1 MKTKKTLHRS
11 ISPWRARVLFSLLVL
26 ASLFT
31 GVVTAET
38 LHEERSVYRNIFV
51 TEVDGRRCLLFNA
64 VRGERNQTCM
74 NMRNPKEFVFHYARM
89 TMAGLLVNPDPKN
102 ILIAGL
108 GGGTLPSALHELY
121 PNAKIEIIEI
131 DQAVVNVAK
140 NFFNFEESEL
150 VETHVVDAR
159 VFIKRAGLSGR
170 KFDFI
175 VLDAFTGEYI
185 PEHMLTR
192 EFLEEV
198 KQVMTPDGVL
208 ISNTFSTS
216 ELYAHESETYRAV
229 FGDFFNM
236 KMSGS
241 GNRVIIAQQKELPS
255 LGTLKANAQ
264 PLYEPLKP
272 YGVEILE
279 FPASMGTRPDWDQT
293 RRVLTDQF
301 SPANL
306 LGR

>member
-1 MKTKKTLHRS
+1 MKTDTTLYRGTAF
-11 ISPWRARVLFSLLVL
+11 WRQCLAFSLVMCGSLFSGLV
-26 ASLFT
+26 S
-31 GVVTAET
+31 AET

-51 TEVDGRRCLLFNA
+51 TEVEGRRCLLFNA

-74 NMRNPKEFVFHYARM
+74 NMYNPKEFVFHYARM
-89 TMAGLLVNPDPKN
+89 TMAGLLVNPNPKN

-108 GGGTLPSALHELY
+108 GGGTLPTALHDLY
-121 PNAKIEIIEI
+121 PEATIEVLEI

-140 NFFNFEESEL
+140 QFFQYQESDK
-150 VETHVVDAR
+150 VKTHVVDAR
-159 VFIKRAGLSGR
+159 VFIKRAGLEGR
-170 KFDFI
+170 TFDFI

-185 PEHMLTR
+185 PEHMLTQ

-198 KQVMTPDGVL
+198 KKVMTPDGVL

-216 ELYAHESETYRAV
+216 SLYSHESETYRAV
-229 FGDFFNM
+229 FGEFFNL

-241 GNRVIIAQQKELPS
+241 GNRVIIAQQKPLPNQ
-255 LGTLKANAQ
+255 GELKANAQ

-272 YGVEILE
+272 YGVQILE
-279 FPASMGTRPDWDQT
+279 FPGRMGTKPDWDQT

>member
-1 MKTKKTLHRS
+1 MRVEKTSL
-11 ISPWRARVLFSLLVL
+11 RVQKPLRLTWLFSLAVF
-26 ASLFT
+26 ASLFAT
-31 GVVTAET
+31 LGTAET

-140 NFFNFEESEL
+140 NFFNFEESEN
-150 VETHVVDAR
+150 VETHVLDAR
-159 VFIKRAGLSGR
+159 VFIKRAGLTGR

-185 PEHMLTR
+185 PEHMLTQ

-208 ISNTFSTS
+208 ISNTFSS
-216 ELYAHESETYRAV
+216 SQLYDYESQTYRAV
-229 FGDFFNM
+229 FGDFFNL

-241 GNRVIIAQQKELPS
+241 GNRVIIAQQQELPS

-264 PLYEPLKP
+264 PLYETLKP

-279 FPASMGTRPDWDQT
+279 FPSRMSTRPDWDQT
-293 RRVLTDQF
+293 QRVLTDQF

>member
-1 MKTKKTLHRS
+1 MKTEKTLYRNFGQ
-11 ISPWRARVLFSLLVL
+11 WRQCVLFGFAMM
-26 ASLFT
+26 ASLVS
-31 GVVTAET
+31 GVVSAET

-89 TMAGLLVNPDPKN
+89 TMAGLLVNPNPKS

-108 GGGTLPSALHELY
+108 GGGTLPAALHELY
-121 PNAKIEIIEI
+121 PDATIEVLEI

-140 NFFNFEESEL
+140 EFFGYEESEK
-150 VETHVVDAR
+150 VQTHVVDAR
-159 VFIKRAGLSGR
+159 VFIKRAGIQER

-185 PEHMLTR
+185 PEHMLTQ

-208 ISNTFSTS
+208 VSNTFSTS

-229 FGDFFNM
+229 FGDFFNL
-236 KMSGS
+236 KMTGS
-241 GNRVIIAQQKELPS
+241 GNRVIVAQQKQLPDQ
-255 LGTLKANAQ
+255 GQLKVNAQ
-264 PLYEPLKP
+264 PLHETLKP

-279 FPASMGTRPDWDQT
+279 FPARMGTRPDWDQT

>member
-1 MKTKKTLHRS
+1 MNVETTLYRS
-11 ISPWRARVLFSLLVL
+11 KRLWRHCLLFSAALLAGLGSAVL
-26 ASLFT
+26 S
-31 GVVTAET
+31 AET

-51 TEVDGRRCLLFNA
+51 TEVDGLRCLLFNA

-74 NMRNPKEFVFHYARM
+74 DTRKPKEFVFHYARM
-89 TMAGLLVNPDPKN
+89 TMAGLLVNPNPKN

-108 GGGTLPSALHELY
+108 GGGTLPTALHELY
-121 PNAKIEIIEI
+121 PDAKIEILEI

-140 NFFNFEESEL
+140 KFFNFQESEN
-150 VETHVVDAR
+150 VSTQVVDAR
-159 VFIKRAGLSGR
+159 VFIKRAGLQGR
-170 KFDFI
+170 QFDFI

-185 PEHMLTR
+185 PEHMLTQ

-198 KQVMTPDGVL
+198 KQVLTPDGVV
-208 ISNTFSTS
+208 ISNTFSAS
-216 ELYAHESETYRAV
+216 NLYSHESETYRAV
-229 FGDFFNM
+229 FGEFFNL

-241 GNRVIIAQQKELPS
+241 GNRVIIAQQKPLPDQ
-255 LGTLKANAQ
+255 GVLKANAQ

-279 FPASMGTRPDWDQT
+279 FPSRMLTRPDWDESK
-293 RRVLTDQF
+293 RVLTDQF